1 MELSTMPV
9 RGEMIRNRD
18 LDMIRRGEVRPRSVS
33 RRPEEI
39 SRAPMSLGEI
49 LRRYERLI
57 IIQVL
62 QANDFS
68 RARAARS
75 LKVARNSLWRR
86 MKALKI
92 DLSEMPMG
100 RMGRPKKP
108 SLS

>member
-1 MELSTMPV
+1 MMPV

-18 LDMIRRGEVRPRSVS
+18 LDMRQRSDVRPRSS
-33 RRPEEI
+33 ARRQEEVA
-39 SRAPMSLGEI
+39 RAPMSLDEI
-49 LRRYERLI
+49 LKRYERLI

-68 RARAARS
+68 RSRAARS
-75 LKVARNSLWRR
+75 LRVSRHGLWRR

-92 DLSEMPMG
+92 DFSEMPMV
-100 RMGRPKKP
+100 RRGRPRKS

>member
-68 RARAARS
+68 RSKAARS
-75 LKVARNSLWRR
+75 LRVSRHGLWRR
-86 MKALKI
+86 MKSLKI
-92 DLSEMPMG
+92 DFSEMPMV
-100 RMGRPKKP
+100 RQGRPRKP
-108 SLS
+108 SSS

>member
-1 MELSTMPV
+1 MMPV

-18 LDMIRRGEVRPRSVS
+18 LDMRQRSDVRPRSVA
-33 RRPEEI
+33 RRQDEAV
-39 SRAPMSLGEI
+39 RAPMSLDEI

-68 RARAARS
+68 RSRSARS
-75 LKVARNSLWRR
+75 LRVSRHGLWRR
-86 MKALKI
+86 MKSLKI

-100 RMGRPKKP
+100 RRGRPRKP